1 MDIIQ
6 FAEKHLGLFKQTT
19 NELQVKK
26 CPFCDREKGKF
37 YVNIN
42 TGNYFC
48 HSGSCNAKGNFERL
62 KEKFGVETTVK
73 FKEKKEIKKIYKR
86 IAKNIKDIR
95 TSKKISQEQMA
106 LSMGFTTATF
116 YTNAESLKRDKH
128 FNLEHI
134 IKISKILNIDI
145 QELFK
150 E

>member
-1 MDIIQ
+1 M
-6 FAEKHLGLFKQTT
+6 
-19 NELQVKK
+19 
-26 CPFCDREKGKF
+26 KF
-37 YVNIN
+37 YSDI
-42 TGNYFC
+42 
-48 HSGSCNAKGNFERL
+48 SE
-62 KEKFGVETTVK
+62 E
-73 FKEKKEIKKIYKR
+73 EIKKIYKR

-145 QELFK
+145 QELLK